1 VAIVLNHP
9 EAIRREL
16 DMVGSTPDLFSDR
29 LKVLSAEKNSE
40 QGDNN
45 LARLACVE
53 IYRQIAR

>member
-1 VAIVLNHP
+1 
-9 EAIRREL
+9 
-16 DMVGSTPDLFSDR
+16 MVGSTPDLFSDR